1 VLLTTEPIRVFAP
14 RARSAASLLLGLLLA
29 GGAGA
34 QPRGPGLGKPT
45 PLRVT
50 TALVEG
56 RMVERRI
63 DTVGNL
69 LAWEEAVARAPLDGT
84 IVRLYAD
91 LGDAVRAGQPLADL
105 DRREAEQAIAQ
116 LTATLAAARE
126 RLVRARTT
134 ADASRANVLA
144 VRDSRQA
151 LAAELERAR
160 AAAEEK
166 RRELERNQVL
176 RAKDLIATRDV
187 DQARIRSESADG
199 LVLAAETALGQLGDE
214 LRAAEAR
221 LDADLAAVGTSEA
234 LVRQDEAA
242 IELGRQR
249 VTDTVVLAPLTGVVA
264 TRHVTAGE
272 FVRDQTALFTVVAT
286 DPLKYSGIVA
296 ERAAREVRLGQE
308 VRLTVE
314 AFGDRSFPGEV
325 TRVAPRVD
333 GLTRTLALEARVLN
347 GEGHLR
353 PGVAARGTVLVRRD
367 TGVPFVPA
375 EALVRSTGGIKM
387 FAVVGGRAE
396 ERLVK
401 IGLHEAG
408 WIEILNGATPGE
420 TVVTSG
426 HAQLYDGATVT
437 SVTLAPTAR
446 P

>member
-1 VLLTTEPIRVFAP
+1 VPLTTEPIRVFAP

-34 QPRGPGLGKPT
+34 QPRGPGPGKPT
-45 PLRVT
+45 PPRVT

-56 RMVERRI
+56 RAVERRI
-63 DTVGNL
+63 DTVGSL
-69 LAWEEAVARAPLDGT
+69 LAWEEAVVRAPLDGT
-84 IVRLYAD
+84 IVHLYAD

-105 DRREAEQAIAQ
+105 DRREGALAIAK

-126 RLVRARTT
+126 RLVRART
-134 ADASRANVLA
+134 AAVASRANVLA
-144 VRDSRQA
+144 GRDSRQA

-166 RRELERNQVL
+166 RRELERNQAL
-176 RAKDLIATRDV
+176 RAEDLIATRDV
-187 DQARIRSESADG
+187 DQARIRSESAG
-199 LVLAAETALGQLGDE
+199 LVLAAETVLGQLGDE
-214 LRAAEAR
+214 LGAAEAR
-221 LDADLAAVGTSEA
+221 LDADLAAVRTSEA

-272 FVRDQTALFTVVAT
+272 FVRDQTPLFTVVAT

-296 ERAAREVRLGQE
+296 ERAARELRLGQE

-314 AFGDRSFPGEV
+314 AFGDHSFPGEV
-325 TRVAPRVD
+325 TRVVPTVD
-333 GLTRTLALEARVLN
+333 GPTRTLALEARVLN
-347 GEGHLR
+347 GEGRLR

-367 TGVPFVPA
+367 NGVPFVPA
-375 EALVRSTGGIKM
+375 AALVRSSGGIKM

-408 WIEILNGATPGE
+408 WIEILDGVTPGE

-426 HAQLYDGATVT
+426 LAQLYDGATVT
-437 SVTLAPTAR
+437 SVAPAPAAR